1 MAIDPQNAQA
11 LAYLGDIEWKANNAD
26 KAASLLN
33 QALKINKDVRIAYVD
48 LGAIY
53 AQQEKYE
60 EAQAALRHA
69 IALDPAQAD
78 AHYQLARIY
87 RTRGN
92 NAAAEKE
99 LATVRELHKK
109 ADESLVDKVS
119 KGPPELNPAEQR

>member
-1 MAIDPQNAQA
+1 
-11 LAYLGDIEWKANNAD
+11 
-26 KAASLLN
+26 
-33 QALKINKDVRIAYVD
+33 
-48 LGAIY
+48 
-53 AQQEKYE
+53 
-60 EAQAALRHA
+60 
-69 IALDPAQAD
+69 
-78 AHYQLARIY
+78 LARIY